1 MSHALRWLAATGWTV
16 LVVVLMLMPGQD
28 SAADDLSSFFGGT
41 DITDAI
47 GHVFLFGVLVLLW
60 LLALATALP
69 RARALRWA
77 VAIGLAVGLVS
88 ELLQVFIPHRGVTLL
103 DLSANALGAA
113 VALGVQRWLPGSL
126 FEP

>member
-1 MSHALRWLAATGWTV
+1 M

-28 SAADDLSSFFGGT
+28 SAADDLSRFFGGT
-41 DITDAI
+41 DITDAA

-69 RARALRWA
+69 RTRALQWA

>member
-1 MSHALRWLAATGWTV
+1 
-16 LVVVLMLMPGQD
+16 
-28 SAADDLSSFFGGT
+28 
-41 DITDAI
+41 
-47 GHVFLFGVLVLLW
+47 VLLW

>member
-28 SAADDLSSFFGGT
+28 SAADDLSRFFGGT
-41 DITDAI
+41 DITDAA

-69 RARALRWA
+69 RTRALQWA